1 MFSQWAR
8 NPFKLCKSTQNY
20 KVVQNTGFGASGR
33 RGFTI
38 TNICYFAINFLYQ
51 NFPQHIELSFKHI
64 YHQHLLSNHQG
75 ILHFSI
81 VSCNQ
86 LYCVQ
91 KKSFSHSSP
100 RCIFLY
106 SVHAGGDPSLFLPLA
121 SCAMSRNYVKMG
133 RPTNQVQFMSRQLQF
148 QINLLFLARSEC
160 SQCIDEKIWAII
172 SETQKVQ
179 QISLKQYGCVSVDG
193 VALFV
198 SFVSSWIIL
207 VMKGMWSQS

>member
-1 MFSQWAR
+1 MSSQ
-8 NPFKLCKSTQNY
+8 S
-20 KVVQNTGFGASGR
+20 VQAVQINTELQGCAKHWVWGFWQEGAY
-33 RGFTI
+33 
-38 TNICYFAINFLYQ
+38 NHQHLLICYQF
-51 NFPQHIELSFKHI
+51 SFEHI
-64 YHQHLLSNHQG
+64 YHQHLLSHPQG

-100 RCIFLY
+100 RCIFLH

-148 QINLLFLARSEC
+148 EINLLFLARSEC
-160 SQCIDEKIWAII
+160 SQCIDEKI
-172 SETQKVQ
+172 
-179 QISLKQYGCVSVDG
+179 
-193 VALFV
+193 
-198 SFVSSWIIL
+198 
-207 VMKGMWSQS
+207 